1 MQQLHQEYARSIWDF
16 LSALPPALRFP
27 PEQADNYFRSAIM
40 SVWAR
45 GHNGSGDQEAISQIY
60 TEKQIRFTEEQYRR
74 AISYFKGDIRA
85 RVPDPAFFPAL
96 VRWDSDKGTNFTGSF
111 LALQDAVLTLA
122 AAYDGSLTLGESRQI
137 TALKKQLEH
146 SAGRAPASDARKPD
160 QRQALN
166 QLLDELQSRL
176 SQDVARDFF
185 GPEAAPPSA
194 APAEPSAAPA
204 GEKQAAGETEPAQEE
219 PVPTLE
225 EAMAELNALV
235 GLESVKA
242 DVESLVNLV
251 KVRNLRRSRGMKCP
265 TLSLHL
271 VFSGNPG
278 TGKTTVAR
286 IIGKIYRALG
296 VLSKG
301 QLVEVDRS
309 GLVAGYVGQTA
320 IKTQEVIQRAL
331 GGILFID
338 EAYAL
343 APEHA
348 GQDFGQEAINTILK
362 AMEDHRDDLVVIV
375 AGYASLMPRF
385 IQSNPGLPSRF
396 NKYLTFEDYTPQQL
410 LEIFRLRAEGND
422 YRLSPQAEDLL
433 RRRLE
438 VLYENRD
445 ENFGNART
453 VRNFFEKAVARQADR
468 VAQLEAPTDEDIRT
482 ILPEDLQDML

>member
-1 MQQLHQEYARSIWDF
+1 MQQLHQEYVRQIRDF
-16 LSALPPALRFP
+16 LAALPPALRFP
-27 PEQADNYFRSAIM
+27 PEQADSYFRAAIL

-45 GHNGSGDQEAISQIY
+45 GHSGSGDHTGISQIY
-60 TEKQIRFTEEQYRR
+60 TEKEIRFTDRQFQR

-85 RVPDPAFFPAL
+85 SVPDPVFFSAL
-96 VRWDSDKGTNFTGSF
+96 VSWDSDNGTRFADAF
-111 LALQDAVLTLA
+111 LALQESVLTLA

-137 TALKKQLEH
+137 TALKKQLERVRAA
-146 SAGRAPASDARKPD
+146 SGREEPAPDSRELDR
-160 QRQALN
+160 
-166 QLLDELQSRL
+166 LLDQLQSRL
-176 SQDVARDFF
+176 SRDMASDFF
-185 GPEAAPPSA
+185 GHDAAKREAPPSPSAGSGEAAPA
-194 APAEPSAAPA
+194 APAE
-204 GEKQAAGETEPAQEE
+204 QAAAEAEPA
-219 PVPTLE
+219 PTLE
-225 EAMAELNALV
+225 EAMAELRGLV

-251 KVRNLRRSRGMKCP
+251 KVRDLRRSRGMKCP

-296 VLSKG
+296 VLSRG
-301 QLVEVDRS
+301 QLVEVDRG

-320 IKTQEVIQRAL
+320 IKTQAVIQKAL

-343 APEHA
+343 APEEA
-348 GQDFGQEAINTILK
+348 GQDFGQEAVNTILK

-385 IQSNPGLPSRF
+385 IHSNPGLPSRF

-410 LEIFRLRAEGND
+410 LEIFRMQAERSD
-422 YRLSPQAEDLL
+422 YRLSPQAEDLA
-433 RRRLE
+433 RERLT

-468 VAQLEAPTDEDIRT
+468 LAAMEGPTDEDIRA
-482 ILPEDLQDML
+482 ILPEDLRDML